1 MRFEKSQLSP
11 ESRKWF
17 QMAGKTQEKKV
28 VEWIEVKKA
37 RCLEKEPREAFISE
51 FNDRRK

>member
-1 MRFEKSQLSP
+1 
-11 ESRKWF
+11 
-17 QMAGKTQEKKV
+17 MAGKTQEKKKV

-37 RCLEKEPREAFISE
+37 RGALEKEPREAFKSE